1 MKLEGLNTT
10 GDCNLVSINF
20 LDVTMSLNPHEHKPF
35 MKANTKLEYLDTKS
49 NHPPV
54 ILKNIATGVEQR
66 LRNISS
72 SKKCFNEDIKSYQD
86 ALKNAG
92 HKHELRYETDLP
104 DNVETVISEDSGD
117 SGACGTVPNEY
128 ERPSQPTR
136 TRQKKTRVR
145 KNIIYFNPPYNAEV
159 QTNVGRLFL
168 NLVQKHFGK
177 DKTLKK
183 LFNKNNVKVSYSCG
197 RNIGQN
203 IKSHNKHVMS
213 KFRSNHLNIQGQ
225 INLPKQRTCNC
236 PRNKVCPLNGE
247 CLKNNIVYKANVLVD
262 GLEKY
267 FYVGQTINAFKTRLS
282 NHLCDFRKPTRRTKT
297 SLSKFIWRLIDEN
310 KQWSI
315 SWEKLAESETYSRE
329 TKVCRICMEEKI
341 QILKLMTDTP
351 GQTINHRSELVN
363 YCGHKWKEMLS
374 YPDGLAEGVESQETD
389 LHHNN
394 HDSHV
399 DSPEGTTSSD
409 TMDPQDADQLDR
421 QVDGHPTEAYLRA
434 LQIYEEEQQKEGA
447 ARHTRGMK
455 IKRIEHILADF
466 IDPG

>member
-1 MKLEGLNTT
+1 MGKVSKHILERLVKEVKAKTGLNQWKNTQEALSWFETLRNRRGVRFLQFDIEAFYPSITKVLLLKALSFAKEHTYVADLSVDIIMHCRKGVLWYKSEAWVKKEEPDFDVTMGSFDGAECAELVGLYLLYLVTEIHHILPKGDLGLYRDDGVAVTEGGGPTAERVRKELIKVMKLEGLNIT

-117 SGACGTVPNEY
+117 FGACGTVPNEY

-168 NLVQKHFGK
+168 NLVQKHVGR
-177 DKTLKK
+177 
-183 LFNKNNVKVSYSCG
+183 NIEEIIIKNNVKVSYSCG
-197 RNIGQN
+197 RN
-203 IKSHNKHVMS
+203 M
-213 KFRSNHLNIQGQ
+213 
-225 INLPKQRTCNC
+225 
-236 PRNKVCPLNGE
+236 VCP
-247 CLKNNIVYKANVLVD
+247 
-262 GLEKY
+262 
-267 FYVGQTINAFKTRLS
+267 
-282 NHLCDFRKPTRRTKT
+282 HL
-297 SLSKFIWRLIDEN
+297 
-310 KQWSI
+310 
-315 SWEKLAESETYSRE
+315 
-329 TKVCRICMEEKI
+329 
-341 QILKLMTDTP
+341 
-351 GQTINHRSELVN
+351 
-363 YCGHKWKEMLS
+363 
-374 YPDGLAEGVESQETD
+374 
-389 LHHNN
+389 
-394 HDSHV
+394 
-399 DSPEGTTSSD
+399 
-409 TMDPQDADQLDR
+409 
-421 QVDGHPTEAYLRA
+421 
-434 LQIYEEEQQKEGA
+434 GA
-447 ARHTRGMK
+447 IT
-455 IKRIEHILADF
+455 
-466 IDPG
+466 